1 MKDVLGQRGEA
12 LFYVMISKFNN
23 HVQPLFIPQFLGDKY
38 PSIDFMVELV
48 NYTGK
53 MIPYFL
59 VQVKTT
65 RRGYTSNNRLKLQ
78 VHKDDILRLSLFPAP
93 TYLVGIDDLKE
104 IGYVVSANGEYLKTV
119 SNISTQF
126 LLKIQIPRRCF
137 GKKSKTFGKNRGRV
151 TFTQN

>member
-23 HVQPLFIPQFLGDKY
+23 HAQPLFRPQFLGDKY

-53 MIPYFL
+53 MIPYFF

-93 TYLVGIDDLKE
+93 TYFINVIT
-104 IGYVVSANGEYLKTV
+104 YCCEY
-119 SNISTQF
+119 
-126 LLKIQIPRRCF
+126 
-137 GKKSKTFGKNRGRV
+137 
-151 TFTQN
+151 